1 MEKIVGAMAR
11 EKGRGCNFMGQEA
24 EKDSDEKT
32 GETIVIKINFDKII
46 LN

>member
-1 MEKIVGAMAR
+1 MAR

-32 GETIVIKINFDKII
+32 GETIKLI
-46 LN
+46 